1 MILRLLVAFGTA
13 LSITVALAVP
23 VAARIVQLT
32 VTGNITA
39 GDDSGTDFLGAQVI
53 NNVYVES
60 FGPGNFFGTSGALG
74 GKSVVFRLLYDT
86 NSPVLPVPTGGV
98 FDDPNGDWAYALSPV
113 VAVGGIPHDFIDIVP
128 GTFINA
134 ATAMLGVIDGAP
146 DGLTGS
152 FTNLTYSGNVYSD
165 YRSSSFAFTAALPP
179 GFFSTDTI
187 LPGALP
193 TPHHGFT
200 HGTAIGT
207 GSFAFYRQTCFLTCS
222 LKTATA
228 SFDVTNISFA
238 AVPEP
243 AVWAMLLAGFGLVG
257 AMARRNRGAA
267 IVAA

>member
-1 MILRLLVAFGTA
+1 MTLRLILALGTA
-13 LSITVALAVP
+13 LTTGVLAVP
-23 VAARIVQLT
+23 AAARIVQLT
-32 VTGNITA
+32 VTGVITS

-74 GKSVVFRLLYDT
+74 GKSVVFSLLYDT
-86 NSPVLPVPTGGV
+86 KSPDLPVPATGV
-98 FDDPNGDWAYALSPV
+98 FGDQSGEWAYALSPV
-113 VAVGGIPHDFIDIVP
+113 VTVGGTPHDFIDIVP

-134 ATAMLGVIDGAP
+134 ATATLGVVDAAP

-165 YRSSSFAFTAALPP
+165 YRSSSLAFTAALPP
-179 GFFSTDTI
+179 GFFSTDTV

-193 TPHHGFT
+193 GPHHGFA
-200 HGTAIGT
+200 HGAATGS
-207 GSFAFYRQTCFLTCS
+207 GSFAFYRQTCFFTCS
-222 LKTATA
+222 FKAATA
-228 SFDVTNISFA
+228 SFDVTAISFA

-257 AMARRNRGAA
+257 AMSRRSRGAA
-267 IVAA
+267 VVTA